1 MKRSFILILASA
13 LLLTGAFA
21 FCSCGN
27 DDTKDTKDTEE
38 QKPNNTEVYTDG
50 NDNVIDDPFDIET
63 EASE

>member
-1 MKRSFILILASA
+1 MKRSFVLILASA
-13 LLLTGAFA
+13 LLLTVAFA

-27 DDTKDTKDTEE
+27 DDNKGNDDDKKTTAY
-38 QKPNNTEVYTDG
+38 VDG